1 MVFHHLTSNQKWAV
15 LKEIRRVLKPGG
27 VLHIGDIGK
36 QRGFF
41 MNAIAQFLKNFEPIE
56 DNIKGLIPDFIEK
69 SGFEA
74 VLET

>member
-1 MVFHHLTSNQKWAV
+1 LPYPDNHFD
-15 LKEIRRVLKPGG
+15 RVVSSLG
-27 VLHIGDIGK
+27 
-36 QRGFF
+36 RGFF

-74 VLET
+74 VHETQHFNTVIGTLSLYQAVKPY